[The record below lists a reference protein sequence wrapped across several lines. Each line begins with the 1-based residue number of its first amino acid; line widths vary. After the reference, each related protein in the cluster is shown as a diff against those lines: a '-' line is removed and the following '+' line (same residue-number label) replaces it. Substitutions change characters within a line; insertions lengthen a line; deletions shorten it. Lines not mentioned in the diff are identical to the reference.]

1 VVSDDPS
8 WLYLPEEHYAAS
20 LTDLPASVVIEAARQ
35 LPSAFVPKKRTRSES
50 VKCLLLHFCRLRA
63 ELDAEPDEV
72 LFSRFSSI
80 VSDLPLPS
88 VSRLCVISGYIEMLY
103 GEAVAAALRRP
114 YNNLLVDPAL
124 NHEPDHTSSIDPDHI
139 SKLDPHHVSNL
150 DPDHTPNLDLDHN
163 LVPEPDLSWAL
174 LPAKELVQ
182 RLEKLDRADIVKCIG
197 NLPRSHRPG
206 YAKSRRQCCAA
217 LVGRTATSTRHW
229 HHSMFASTPGPI
241 WVLQMI
247 QYTMTK
253 GLRHLRERTDWMT
266 KSNPQ
271 DQHVGRGHS

>member
-1 VVSDDPS
+1 
-8 WLYLPEEHYAAS
+8 
-20 LTDLPASVVIEAARQ
+20 
-35 LPSAFVPKKRTRSES
+35 
-50 VKCLLLHFCRLRA
+50 
-63 ELDAEPDEV
+63 
-72 LFSRFSSI
+72 
-80 VSDLPLPS
+80 
-88 VSRLCVISGYIEMLY
+88 MLY

-206 YAKSRRQCCAA
+206 SVVLHLLEERRQAPDI
-217 LVGRTATSTRHW
+217 G
-229 HHSMFASTPGPI
+229 I
-241 WVLQMI
+241 I
-247 QYTMTK
+247 QCSLPRQVQYGFYK
-253 GLRHLRERTDWMT
+253 
-266 KSNPQ
+266 
-271 DQHVGRGHS
+271 